1 MSYKGV
7 VSTPLDKLKAEKR
20 QKKYGICNFKG

>member
-1 MSYKGV
+1 